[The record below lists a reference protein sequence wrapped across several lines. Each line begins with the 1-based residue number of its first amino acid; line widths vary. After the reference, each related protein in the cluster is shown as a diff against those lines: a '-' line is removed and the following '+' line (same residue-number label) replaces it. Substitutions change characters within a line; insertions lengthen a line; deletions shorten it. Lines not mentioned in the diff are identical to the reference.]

1 MKLTAE
7 QYDAYIRDGFLVFPE
22 LFDEAEVNI
31 LRNEADRLRQ
41 IDAEGIFREGN
52 DGMAKTMFRMHEPDG
67 PTFSPAYRA
76 LSRTPKIFRY
86 CAAIIARRKFI
97 YASLQT

>member
-41 IDAEGIFREGN
+41 IDAEGICLLY
-52 DGMAKTMFRMHEPDG
+52 T
-67 PTFSPAYRA
+67 SPSPRD
-76 LSRTPKIFRY
+76 S
-86 CAAIIARRKFI
+86 
-97 YASLQT
+97 

>member
-31 LRNEADRLRQ
+31 LRNEADRLRPVSY
-41 IDAEGIFREGN
+41 
-52 DGMAKTMFRMHEPDG
+52 THLTL
-67 PTFSPAYRA
+67 PTILRV
-76 LSRTPKIFRY
+76 
-86 CAAIIARRKFI
+86 
-97 YASLQT
+97 